1 MPESKLEAIFSR
13 RSIRKFTNQP
23 IDDDRI
29 ELLLEAAMVAPSA
42 RDTRSWQFVVIRD
55 RELLSKVPEVH
66 PYASMV
72 PEAALAILVCA
83 DTRLESIE
91 GYWAINCATACENIL
106 LQAQHMGLGAVWL
119 GVYPRKERIDSLR
132 KLCAVPEPVVPFAL
146 LAIGYPA
153 EHKPPAERY
162 DQARIHQNRYSPCA

>member
-1 MPESKLEAIFSR
+1 MEAIFAR

-23 IDDDRI
+23 VAEDQI
-29 ELLLEAAMVAPSA
+29 ELLLKAAMVAPSA
-42 RDTRSWQFVVIRD
+42 RDTRSWQFVVLRD
-55 RELLSKVPEVH
+55 RKLLSRVPEVH

-72 PEAALAILVCA
+72 PEAGLAILVCA

-91 GYWAINCATACENIL
+91 GYWAINCAAATENIL
-106 LQAQHMGLGAVWL
+106 LQAQQVGLGAVWL
-119 GVYPRKERIDSLR
+119 GVYPRKERIDGLR

-146 LAIGYPA
+146 IPVGHPG

-162 DQARIHQNRYSPCA
+162 DPAKVHQDRY